1 MVVYNYRTWRRI
13 DAMLL
18 LVLPVPFSCIGRSA
32 WNWPVRRV
40 CAKEAEQAWRPA
52 HALSHVQL
60 QGARLSAKVGLW
72 NLIWSLR
79 FSTKNKEK
87 ETCAERG
94 RESKSIQNCGKPF
107 LSTTI
112 TTEIGLNTVCWNG
125 SLWFLYEST
134 IVFPPIQDQTNYIYT
149 KSRCSI
155 RASASFQCFSF
166 GTCSHASRLIGPGQ
180 TLVLSTIKSFRR
192 WSSSGVTRLLNSTAP
207 THALSVSQFFK
218 KATERL
224 KEVHELL
231 RARRDSA
238 NLSPGLQDLWICLWN
253 VGTLAEKNRKVVKKG
268 FFRKDPYRLWP
279 KHPKHS

>member
-1 MVVYNYRTWRRI
+1 MVVYNYRTWPPNWCHASLSLTSAFLLHRKICMELTRAACAQRRQNKS
-13 DAMLL
+13 DAQHMHWAMR
-18 LVLPVPFSCIGRSA
+18 SCKGRDCLQKSVFGTWYDHWGSA
-32 WNWPVRRV
+32 QRIRR
-40 CAKEAEQAWRPA
+40 KR
-52 HALSHVQL
+52 HVQREGENPNRSKIVASL
-60 QGARLSAKVGLW
+60 SWAPPSQRKLGWIQYVEMDLCDFCMKARLFFHLFRTK
-72 NLIWSLR
+72 LI
-79 FSTKNKEK
+79 
-87 ETCAERG
+87 
-94 RESKSIQNCGKPF
+94 IY
-107 LSTTI
+107 I
-112 TTEIGLNTVCWNG
+112 
-125 SLWFLYEST
+125 
-134 IVFPPIQDQTNYIYT
+134 YIYT

-268 FFRKDPYRLWP
+268 FFRKRSL
-279 KHPKHS
+279 